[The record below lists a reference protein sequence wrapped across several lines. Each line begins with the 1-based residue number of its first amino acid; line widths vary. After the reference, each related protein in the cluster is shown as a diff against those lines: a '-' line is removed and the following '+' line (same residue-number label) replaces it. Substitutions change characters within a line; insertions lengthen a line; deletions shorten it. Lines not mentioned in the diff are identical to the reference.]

1 MAEKGGRQERLSPD
15 YAANVRMMDDILRV
29 RDNFDVIRKDMQIGR
44 DRITLYYIDGF
55 VKDSVMEK
63 LMIFFLSL
71 KRLVPEES
79 GAPAGTTLRG
89 RGTAVRGNRC
99 VLVGGQHGA
108 DGAGRRNADPGQR
121 VR

>member
-1 MAEKGGRQERLSPD
+1 MPPM
-15 YAANVRMMDDILRV
+15 VRMMDDILRV

-79 GAPAGTTLRG
+79 GAPGESPLPDTTLRG

-99 VLVGGQHGA
+99 VPVGGQHGA

>member
-79 GAPAGTTLRG
+79 GPCRYNASWTRHCRTWKPMCPG
-89 RGTAVRGNRC
+89 RWTAWCGWC
-99 VLVGGQHGA
+99 WQA
-108 DGAGRRNADPGQR
+108 QR
-121 VR
+121 

>member
-79 GAPAGTTLRG
+79 GAPGESPLPVQRFVDAALPYVETDVSRS
-89 RGTAVRGNRC
+89 VDSM
-99 VLVGGQHGA
+99 VLMVSMS
-108 DGAGRRNADPGQR
+108 
-121 VR
+121 

>member
-79 GAPAGTTLRG
+79 GAPGEWPTSSLKAQERNSPQSQKET
-89 RGTAVRGNRC
+89 
-99 VLVGGQHGA
+99 VGSIVI
-108 DGAGRRNADPGQR
+108 R
-121 VR
+121 

>member
-63 LMIFFLSL
+63 LMIFSNIFSSWQMNRRFLQVL
-71 KRLVPEES
+71 LPVIPAIHRMIKIQWNQKYIGRIPEVSKLSYRSIRKYE
-79 GAPAGTTLRG
+79 
-89 RGTAVRGNRC
+89 
-99 VLVGGQHGA
+99 
-108 DGAGRRNADPGQR
+108 
-121 VR
+121 